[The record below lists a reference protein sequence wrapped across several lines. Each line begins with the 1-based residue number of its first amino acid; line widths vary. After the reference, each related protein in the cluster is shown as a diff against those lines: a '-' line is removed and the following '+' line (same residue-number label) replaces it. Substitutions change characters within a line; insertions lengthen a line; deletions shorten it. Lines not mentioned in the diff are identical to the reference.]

1 MLRTRAGP
9 LASHATSD
17 QPLIRFALH
26 WRDAYRSSSRR
37 PRRLSQPCEVAPAPQ
52 RQSRRWASRVL
63 HHSSPN
69 LWQESRWAVSGVR
82 KFLFLQE
89 GKEEIDAMFV
99 EWNLLLTWYLRIA
112 GEQHVRKK
120 HQNIW
125 EGWKLGHL
133 LHRELHGRAPESN
146 PIEDIG
152 STGRVHESSRLSM
165 AKLKLNGVS
174 NVCQTCQG
182 DVNMPPE
189 GQRCKLKHGRETQ
202 AIYNV
207 CQTCQ
212 GDVNMPPEGQKCKL
226 KTWQGDASYLS
237 MSNMPRRRLK
247 AKNAS

>member
-1 MLRTRAGP
+1 MGSLRCP
-9 LASHATSD
+9 EV
-17 QPLIRFALH
+17 PF
-26 WRDAYRSSSRR
+26 SSRR
-37 PRRLSQPCEVAPAPQ
+37 QRGNRRYVRGMEFATNLV
-52 RQSRRWASRVL
+52 
-63 HHSSPN
+63 SPN
-69 LWQESRWAVSGVR
+69 SWGTACTQKTPKHLRRVEAGSSATPGVAR
-82 KFLFLQE
+82 
-89 GKEEIDAMFV
+89 
-99 EWNLLLTWYLRIA
+99 TCTR
-112 GEQHVRKK
+112 EQ
-120 HQNIW
+120 
-125 EGWKLGHL
+125 
-133 LHRELHGRAPESN
+133 

-226 KTWQGDASYLS
+226 KHGRETQAIYQCQTCQGDA
-237 MSNMPRRRLK
+237 
-247 AKNAS
+247 